1 MGVDTH
7 MGSSCSGSNRWVGR
21 LKIAD
26 AGNGPELE
34 DAIHRLMRFGGKR
47 RTQGK
52 GQDENGI

>member
-1 MGVDTH
+1 
-7 MGSSCSGSNRWVGR
+7 MGSSCSGSSRWVGR

-34 DAIHRLMRFGGKR
+34 DTIHRLMRFGSKR

-52 GQDENGI
+52 GQSEIGI